1 MRFRPVLYILGVI
14 NICIAFAMVAPLIV
28 SFIFKDGDAWAISK
42 SLFAAAFIGLVFFFA
57 FRGKKIEV
65 GHREGF
71 LIVAL
76 AWLDIGFFGAL
87 PYLFSG
93 VFPSFVDAYFESVS
107 GFTTTGASVLTHIS
121 DLPHGILF
129 WRSMTQWLGG
139 MGIVLL
145 SLAILPLLGIGGMQL
160 YKAEASI
167 VTTDK
172 FVPRITEMAKIL
184 WLVYL
189 LMSFALLVLL
199 RISGMDL
206 FDSFIH
212 TFTTISTGGFSNQNI
227 SIEYYQSPLIE
238 SIIMAF
244 MFLGATSF
252 ALHYRF
258 YNEGFKVYKGNGEFK
273 FYLLIVFIA
282 GIIMTVSLRIGFYE
296 SLLSSIRYAF
306 FQVISI
312 LTTTGYSSTD
322 FARWPSLAQYII
334 LILMFIGGSAGS
346 TTGAIKCIRIFLLFK
361 LGYRELYRLI
371 HPHAVLPVKLGG
383 RVIPPEVISG
393 VMGFTFLYLVFFVI
407 SSLVLTSMNI
417 DIVTA
422 ISSAAATIGNV
433 GPGLNAVGPSSNYSG
448 IPFFGKWML
457 IFNMLMGRLEIYT
470 LVILFT
476 PAFWRG

>member
-1 MRFRPVLYILGVI
+1 MRLRPILYILGVI

-28 SFIFKDGDAWAISK
+28 SFIFKDGDTGAIAKALS
-42 SLFAAAFIGLVFFFA
+42 ATAFVGLVFFFI

-93 VFPSFVDAYFESVS
+93 VFSSFVDAYFESIS

-172 FVPRITEMAKIL
+172 FVPRVTEMAKVL
-184 WLVYL
+184 WRVYL
-189 LMSFALLVLL
+189 FMSIVLLVLL
-199 RISGMDL
+199 RISCMNL

-212 TFTTISTGGFSNQNI
+212 TFTTISTGGFSDQNI
-227 SIEYYQSPLIE
+227 SIEYYQSPIIE
-238 SIIMAF
+238 SIIMVF

-258 YNEGFKVYKGNGEFK
+258 YNERFKVYKENSEFK
-273 FYLLIVFIA
+273 FYLLVLFFA
-282 GIIMTVSLRIGFYE
+282 GIIITITLRIGFYD
-296 SLLSSIRYAF
+296 SLLNSIRYAF

-312 LTTTGYSSTD
+312 QTTTGYSSTD
-322 FARWPSLAQYII
+322 FTRWPQLAQFM
-334 LILMFIGGSAGS
+334 LLVLMFIGGSAGS
-346 TTGAIKCIRIFLLFK
+346 TTGAIKCIRILLLFK

-371 HPHAVLPVKLGG
+371 HPHAVVPVKLG
-383 RVIPPEVISG
+383 RMVIPPEIISG
-393 VMGFTFLYLVFFVI
+393 VMGFTFLYLVLFVL
-407 SSLVLTSMNI
+407 SSLVLTSMDI

-422 ISSAAATIGNV
+422 ISSVGATIGNI
-433 GPGLNAVGPSSNYSG
+433 GPGLNAVGPYSNYSE
-448 IPFFGKWML
+448 IPFIGKWVL